1 MTLEQAQENARKERE
16 GQQRLDLDKMRAM
29 MNDQNQD
36 EKLEQNEQ
44 LANLRAETSI
54 EKTLLQSALKDD
66 KTPDSISIIRKGN

>member
-1 MTLEQAQENARKERE
+1 M
-16 GQQRLDLDKMRAM
+16 DLDKRRAM

-44 LANLRAETSI
+44 LANLRAETSR